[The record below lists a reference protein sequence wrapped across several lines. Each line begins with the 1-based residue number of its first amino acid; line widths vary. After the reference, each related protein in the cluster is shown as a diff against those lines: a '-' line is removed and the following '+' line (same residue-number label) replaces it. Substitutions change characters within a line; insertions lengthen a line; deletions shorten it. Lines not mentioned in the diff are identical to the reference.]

1 MNINNK
7 KFLEYLKENSK
18 TNLNFIKSIRFNKKS
33 ISVKVEDKQFFFNDF
48 FTEKTLYNIII
59 SYLVTYIKTNN
70 VYYTADRD
78 FLEYKYAKLN
88 IN

>member
-1 MNINNK
+1 MKIDNK
-7 KFLEYLKENSK
+7 KFLEYLKENCSS
-18 TNLNFIKSIRFNKKS
+18 NLNFIKSIRFNKKS
-33 ISVKVEDKQFFFNDF
+33 ISVKVEDKQFVFNGL

-59 SYLVTYIKTNN
+59 SYLVTFIKENN

-78 FLEYKYAKLN
+78 FLEYKFSKLN